1 MKMKHTIKRT
11 LSLCLAL
18 LLVVTN
24 GMFHTA
30 FATASDDAQI
40 PVAQILLDRA
50 AAELSEGDT
59 LSLTATAAPEEATDK
74 GLVWSSSDDAIATV
88 DQTGKVTAVKA
99 GSAAIT
105 VTARDGS
112 GVSATCAVT
121 VTAGHFHG
129 SQQYTKWAFADRLP
143 TDAGSYYLD
152 TDVDLAERYQP
163 QANITICLNGHT
175 ITSTSASVT
184 QLVFINS
191 ARTITFEDCHYNGSF
206 ADVGKITGGK
216 GNSGW
221 GGTIGLSNGSATLN
235 IQGILL
241 DGNTETGTAN
251 LGGGALTLRAGTM
264 NVTDTKISN
273 NKTTGLNGGAVYVNG
288 GTLNVQNCVFENNSS
303 DAKSGGAMHLQGGTT
318 NIAGSFFTGNTG
330 TNGAA
335 IRAASGAALT
345 IKDSTFTSNT
355 DLATGSYSGAVYV
368 LATDAAKTVIAGKT
382 VIKGNRN
389 ASGAAADLM
398 LQNAGT
404 VFTLKDPTAE
414 TELNI
419 RTFNKNKV
427 AGSTLGVLSGA
438 FAGKYTWTPDENLY
452 VKVDGTSITL
462 AEKVKVTHIQLDKTA
477 VTVEQNSSVTLI
489 ATVTPDDATNK
500 EVCWSSSDDGI
511 ATADQTGKVTAIE
524 AGNATITATAADGSG
539 VSADCTVTVEPG
551 HFHDGVQYTKWTD
564 ATKLPTAAGS
574 YCLETDVDLAA
585 QYRPTKNI
593 TICLNGHT
601 ITATSASV
609 TRLMLLD
616 TANTTITFVD
626 CHDDGTFANVGK
638 ITGGKGNSGYGG
650 AISVNKDTVTLNM
663 QGIILDGNTETG
675 TANLGGGAL
684 LLRAGT
690 VNMTDVKVSNNS
702 TSALSGGTVYVN
714 GGTLNVQNCV
724 FENNTSG
731 TKSGGALHLQGGTTS
746 IAGSIFTKNTGT
758 NGSAIRA
765 ASGADLTIKDSTFT
779 GNTDLAT
786 GSYSGAVYVL
796 ATDAAKTVIAGKTV
810 IKDNRNA
817 SGEAADLMLQNTETV
832 FTLKNPTAD
841 TELNIRSFQTNKT
854 AEAGKNRLGVL
865 EGTLA
870 GTYTWTGTDGLLI
883 RVDAS
888 NVLCLVSTSVSLTE
902 RIKLEKVGDTA
913 QLELSHNLGE
923 DATVVW
929 SSEDASVA
937 AVDDR
942 GCVTAKAMGTTT
954 IQVSVN
960 GHTASCKVSV
970 GSHKHGDQEYAI
982 WGSADSLPDTAGY
995 YCLAK
1000 DVTVSTRTLLNSAA
1014 QDVHICTNGHSIM
1027 GDGQSYIYNIT
1038 NGAVLEIE
1046 NCLASYDANGY
1057 LAVTGRHVSK
1067 ITGGHADSDFGG
1079 ALNVNNATL
1088 KLNGLW
1094 ITGNSAKQ
1102 NGGYGGGAI
1111 NVRGS
1116 GEAILTSCK
1125 LSDNTTTAEGGAIA
1139 IRDSA
1144 KLTLDKT
1151 VLNKNTAGT
1160 KGGAVYVS
1168 SAAKTAEIML
1178 RDCIVT
1184 GNAASTDGGA
1194 IQITGGAKLTVEK
1207 TEFSKNNAAGKG
1219 GAICAEGTTAA
1230 LIDAKLY
1237 QNTADEGGAI
1247 FVRAST
1253 VELAG
1258 TTTVNHNTAT
1268 VVGGGISLAGASQL
1282 NMSSGVVKG
1291 NSAEN
1296 GGGLIAASKSAI
1308 QLTGGEISG
1317 NTAANGGAGIYIS
1330 FNSSMDM
1337 AGGVISGNTA
1347 AKGAGVYVNT
1357 AVANFLGG
1365 TIKNNTASAT
1375 GGGVQQKDSAIVLDG
1390 TTISGNSAE
1399 ESCGGVSSNGGTI
1412 QMRSGMVIGNTT
1424 KGVGGA
1430 FVLTNSAKLT
1440 MTGGEISGNKASSG
1454 AGAIVFSNSV
1464 FTLNSGIIGKNSAEK
1479 FGGGV
1484 YAAAKNG
1491 AFVMNGGSVSGNS
1504 AVEGAGGVFINS
1516 TASGSIYGGYIGNNR
1531 TGGSGAGIATTG
1543 EAALNLFGGTIG
1555 DNTARQNGGGVY
1567 VNKGG
1572 ALKLSGVT
1580 ISGNRSEKTGGGV
1593 YVYGNAF
1600 SMEAGTLVTK
1610 NAAGSA
1616 GGGIATG
1623 GGAVLRMNGGTVS
1636 YNEAP
1641 NGGGLVIQNKTGI
1654 VLNGGKICYN
1664 SVTDQGAGLYVGAN
1678 VTFEMNDCE
1687 IYENTA
1693 VFRGAGLFINSS
1705 GTINGGKIHDNHIL
1719 GGEDLNMPSGAGIL
1733 LCGELPKTLTMN
1745 GGEIYNNDSSDHG
1758 AGVRVNKGTTFV
1770 LNGGKITGNTSGGC
1784 SGGVEV
1790 FGTLIS
1796 NGGEITN
1803 NKAGLNGGAI
1813 RVGDHGRI
1821 ELHNTLI
1828 SGNRADKSG
1837 GGIRLNRGSAGI
1849 ISDCTIT
1856 GNTARTTGGAIY
1868 AIDDLAIHSCT
1879 ITGNTAKENGAVFLD
1894 QGEYDGHSYFVG
1906 VFKIT
1911 GNTVIKDN
1919 LGTAP
1924 GLYIS
1929 KHTGVAIPAPGL
1941 GQKAY
1946 LDVFLQDGKLT
1957 DLVIGKYDYEGA
1969 DGKYVITYGD
1979 RSYTDPETPPAAKQ
1993 ESPQTEPISQ
2003 EQTHQELPS
2012 EEKAESNVWIFGVVG
2027 IAILAGAAVG
2037 VVSLSKK
2044 RKHARERKG

>member
-1 MKMKHTIKRT
+1 MKKARKRM
-11 LSLCLAL
+11 LSFGLAL
-18 LLVVTN
+18 LLLITN
-24 GMFHTA
+24 GIPGNA
-30 FATASDDAQI
+30 FATASDDGRI
-40 PVAQILLDRA
+40 PVAQVLLDQA
-50 AAELSEGDT
+50 AAKLEEGEILT
-59 LSLTATAAPEEATDK
+59 LTATVAPEEAADK
-74 GLVWSSSDDAIATV
+74 GLIWSSSDDAVATV
-88 DQTGKVTAVKA
+88 DQTGRVTAGEA
-99 GSAAIT
+99 GSAAIS

-112 GVSATCAVT
+112 GAFATCTVT
-121 VTAGHFHG
+121 VADGHFHG
-129 SQQYTKWAFADRLP
+129 SQQYTKWSFADRLP
-143 TDAGSYYLD
+143 VDAGSYYLD

-206 ADVGKITGGK
+206 ADVGKIAGGK

-221 GGTIGLSNGSATLN
+221 GGTIGLNNGSATLN

-241 DGNTETGTAN
+241 DGNMETGTAN

-288 GTLNVQNCVFENNSS
+288 GTLNVQNCVFENNTS
-303 DAKSGGAMHLQGGTT
+303 DAKSGGAMHLQGGST
-318 NIAGSFFTGNTG
+318 NIAGSTFTGNTG

-345 IKDSTFTSNT
+345 IQDSTFTGNT

-368 LATDAAKTVIAGKT
+368 LATDAAKTVIAGRT
-382 VIKGNRN
+382 VIRGNQN

-419 RTFNKNKV
+419 RTFNRNKV
-427 AGSTLGVLSGA
+427 AGSTLGVLSGT
-438 FAGKYTWTPDENLY
+438 FAGKCIWTSDENLY
-452 VKVDGTSITL
+452 VKVDGIDMVL
-462 AEKVKVTHIQLDKTA
+462 AEKVKVTNIQLDKAA
-477 VTVEQNSSVTLI
+477 VTIEQNHSVTLN
-489 ATVTPDDATNK
+489 ATVIPDDATDK
-500 EVCWSSSDDGI
+500 RVVWSSSDDSL
-511 ATADQTGKVTAIE
+511 AVVDQTGKVTAVK
-524 AGNATITATAADGSG
+524 AGNVTITAAAMDGSG
-539 VSADCTVTVEPG
+539 VSAACTVTVEPG

-564 ATKLPTAAGS
+564 ATRLPTAAGS
-574 YCLETDVDLAA
+574 YCLETDVDLGA

-616 TANTTITFVD
+616 TANTTITFED
-626 CHDDGTFANVGK
+626 CHNDGTFANVGK

-650 AISVNKDTVTLNM
+650 TISVNKDTVTLNM
-663 QGIILDGNTETG
+663 QGIILDGNKETG

-684 LLRAGT
+684 TLRAGT
-690 VNMTDVKVSNNS
+690 VNMTDGKISNNS
-702 TSALSGGTVYVN
+702 TSALNGGAVYVN
-714 GGTLNVQNCV
+714 GGTLNVKNCV
-724 FENNTSG
+724 FENNSSG
-731 TKSGGALHLQGGTTS
+731 TKSGGALHLQGGTTN
-746 IAGSIFTKNTGT
+746 IEGSVFLGNTGT
-758 NGSAIRA
+758 NGAAIRA
-765 ASGADLTIKDSTFT
+765 ASGAALTIQDSTFT

-786 GSYSGAVYVL
+786 GSYCGAVYVL
-796 ATDAAKTVIAGKTV
+796 ATDAAKTMIAGRTV
-810 IKDNRNA
+810 IKDNWNA
-817 SGEAADLMLQNTETV
+817 SGIAADLMLQNTETV
-832 FTLKNPTAD
+832 FTLRNPTGD

-854 AEAGKNRLGVL
+854 AEAGKNQLGVL

-888 NVLCLVSTSVSLTE
+888 NVLYLVSTSVSLTE
-902 RIKLEKVGDTA
+902 SIKLEKVGDTA
-913 QLELSHNLGE
+913 QLELSHDLGA

-929 SSEDASVA
+929 SSADESVA
-937 AVDDR
+937 AVDEN

-960 GHTASCKVSV
+960 GYTASCKVSV
-970 GSHKHGDQEYAI
+970 GSHRHGDQEYEI
-982 WGSADSLPDTAGY
+982 WDSANSLPDAAGY

-1000 DVTVSTRTLLNSAA
+1000 DVTVSARTLLNSAA
-1014 QDVHICTNGHSIM
+1014 QDIHICTNGHSIM
-1027 GDGQSYIYNIT
+1027 GDGQSYLYNIT
-1038 NGAVLEIE
+1038 NGAALEIE

-1057 LAVTGRHVSK
+1057 LSVTGSHVSK
-1067 ITGGHADSDFGG
+1067 ITGGYADADFGG
-1079 ALNVNNATL
+1079 AINVNHATL

-1094 ITGNSAKQ
+1094 ITGNTAKQ

-1116 GEAILTSCK
+1116 GEAMITNCK
-1125 LSDNTTTAEGGAIA
+1125 LSDNTTAAEGGAIA

-1160 KGGAVYVS
+1160 KGGAIYVS
-1168 SAAKTAEIML
+1168 SAAKAAEIMI

-1219 GAICAEGTTAA
+1219 GAICAEGTTLGLA
-1230 LIDAKLY
+1230 DARLY
-1237 QNTADEGGAI
+1237 QNTAKEGGAI
-1247 FVRAST
+1247 FARAST
-1253 VELAG
+1253 LELAG

-1282 NMSSGVVKG
+1282 NMSAGVVKG
-1291 NSAEN
+1291 NTAEN
-1296 GGGLIAASKSAI
+1296 GGGLIAESGSAI
-1308 QLTGGEISG
+1308 QLAGGEISG
-1317 NTAANGGAGIYIS
+1317 NTATNGGAGIYIS
-1330 FNSSMDM
+1330 INSSMDM
-1337 AGGVISGNTA
+1337 TGGVISGNVA

-1357 AVANFLGG
+1357 AVANLLGG
-1365 TIKNNTASAT
+1365 TIKNNKASAT
-1375 GGGVQQKDSAIVLDG
+1375 GGGVQQKDSVIVLDG

-1412 QMRSGMVIGNTT
+1412 RMQSGTVIGNTT
-1424 KGVGGA
+1424 NGVGGA

-1454 AGAIVFSNSV
+1454 AGAIIFSNSI
-1464 FTLNSGIIGKNSAEK
+1464 FTLNGGTIGGNSAVK

-1484 YAAAKNG
+1484 YAAAEHG

-1504 AVEGAGGVFINS
+1504 AAEGAGGVFVNS
-1516 TASGSIYGGYIGNNR
+1516 TASGNIYGGYIGNNR
-1531 TGGSGAGIATTG
+1531 TDGSGAGVATAG
-1543 EAALNLFGGTIG
+1543 EATLNLFGGTIG

-1572 ALKLSGVT
+1572 ALRLSGVT
-1580 ISGNRSEKTGGGV
+1580 VSGNRSEQTGGGV

-1600 SMEAGTLVTK
+1600 SMEDGTLVTE
-1610 NAAGSA
+1610 NSAGAA

-1623 GGAVLRMNGGTVS
+1623 GGAVLTMNGGTVS
-1636 YNEAP
+1636 YNKAP
-1641 NGGGLVIQNKTGI
+1641 NGGGLVIQNQTGI

-1705 GTINGGKIHDNHIL
+1705 GTIHGGKIHDNHIL
-1719 GGEDLNMPSGAGIL
+1719 GGEGLNMPSGAGIL

-1821 ELHNTLI
+1821 ELQNTVI

-1837 GGIRLNRGSAGI
+1837 GAIRLNRGSAGI
-1849 ISDCTIT
+1849 ISNCTIT
-1856 GNTARTTGGAIY
+1856 GNTAQTTGGAVY

-1879 ITGNTAKENGAVFLD
+1879 ITGNTARENGAVFLD

-1911 GNTVIKDN
+1911 GDTVIKDN

-1929 KHTGVAIPAPGL
+1929 AHTCLAIPAPGL
-1941 GQKAY
+1941 GQKADM
-1946 LDVFLQDGKLT
+1946 DVFLESGKLT

-1979 RSYTDPETPPAAKQ
+1979 RSYRDPETPPAAKQ
-1993 ESPQTEPISQ
+1993 ESPRTEPIPQ

-2012 EEKAESNVWIFGVVG
+2012 EAKPESNVWIFGIVG
-2027 IAILAGAAVG
+2027 IAILAGAAG
-2037 VVSLSKK
+2037 ALFLSKK
-2044 RKHARERKG
+2044 WKHVRERKG